1 MPPTVLVSNDYI
13 TVEYRSEGQMIY
25 HTVHKPM
32 GVEQLQLLKDALNA
46 GTDALKEHKL
56 TKWLSDDRLN
66 GPLPPELV
74 KWGSTDWNART
85 VAAGWKY
92 WANIVPQEVASAGT
106 LMPVINNLYKLGL
119 TMQVFTSVDE
129 GLKWLSDK

>member
-1 MPPTVLVSNDYI
+1 MPAIVLVTNDYM
-13 TVEYRSEGQMIY
+13 TVEYRPEEKMIY

-32 GVEQLQLLKDALNA
+32 GIEQLQLLKDGLNA
-46 GTDALKEHKL
+46 GTDALKQYGI

-74 KWGSTDWNART
+74 KWGSTEWNART

-92 WANIVPQEVASAGT
+92 WANVVPKEVAAAGT
-106 LMPVINNLYKLGL
+106 LLPVINNLHKMGL
-119 TMQVFTSVDE
+119 TMQVFTNLEE
-129 GLKWLSDK
+129 GLKWLAEK